1 VLNRRRRVLNRR
13 GRMLNRRRRVLNRRG
28 RVLNRRGRV
37 LKRRLRW
44 GVLLDHRRTRAAA
57 VADRTARTRAMDD
70 RAGVRR
76 HPVAA
81 YRAAWVSATLD
92 DGLVPSATCRAV
104 LSRKSATVRGGSAS
118 QCGAFLAEDS
128 AMSSAGRRADPR
140 AGGVS
145 AAATNPRGDSATA
158 AGVGPQT
165 RSTRNGGTLRLRRRV
180 AAQHVALAAQRCAAP
195 FASDAQPGPAR
206 TGGAGL
212 TTDSDTPERT

>member
-1 VLNRRRRVLNRR
+1 MLNGRRRVLNRG
-13 GRMLNRRRRVLNRRG
+13 GRMLNRRRRVLNRGG
-28 RVLNRRGRV
+28 RMLKGSLRR
-37 LKRRLRW
+37 

-104 LSRKSATVRGGSAS
+104 RRKSATVRGGSAS